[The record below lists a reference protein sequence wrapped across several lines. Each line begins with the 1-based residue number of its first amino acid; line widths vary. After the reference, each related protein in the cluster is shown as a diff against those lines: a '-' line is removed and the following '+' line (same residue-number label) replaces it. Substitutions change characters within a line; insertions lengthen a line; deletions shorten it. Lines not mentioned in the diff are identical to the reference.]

1 MKNFITE
8 VKFEGK
14 YKRNKRGWRRIK
26 NPHEAEIKMAGYL
39 HRTATTAYPCY
50 LPILG
55 EFSRSWS
62 CKTCRRKDKEEQ
74 LKNEDCELKK

>member
-1 MKNFITE
+1 MKNFMLT
-8 VKFEGK
+8 VLRK
-14 YKRNKRGWRRIK
+14 YRRNKKGG
-26 NPHEAEIKMAGYL
+26 NAEDGNKKMAGYL